1 MPSTGMVSMQLSVAD
16 TQLLMASTGMGR
28 VLSRPAVAVMP
39 FENLSGDP
47 EQAYFADG
55 ISEDIITSLSNWRWF
70 PVIGRNSTFS
80 LRGKAVGP
88 AEVGRLVSARYV
100 VDGSVR
106 KAGNRVRVTAQ
117 LTDASSGHHLWTGRY
132 DREIED
138 IFELQDAISYAI
150 VAAIEPQVAQ
160 AEEARIARTP
170 IENYNSWDLSVQAL
184 SHIRRGTRNDL
195 VLARSILQRAI
206 SIDSTSS
213 YARSLLALA
222 YFREALFGWTS
233 DPARELTSTRDAAAE
248 AVALD
253 GNDWLAHAL
262 YAIGLVWV
270 ERAFDRAIAE
280 AEKAVSLNPSAP
292 LAYHFLG
299 CALQFNGRAE
309 ESIAALK
316 AELQLDPRYQSR
328 SAVIADI
335 ALGHL
340 QTGDFRL
347 AATVAREA
355 VDDSPSNVRAWQRL
369 TVALG
374 MLNETAQ
381 AKAALER
388 VLQLQPDFSLTYID
402 ATYPFRHLPDR
413 TMFLEGLHRA
423 GWDG

>member
-1 MPSTGMVSMQLSVAD
+1 MPA
-16 TQLLMASTGMGR
+16 A
-28 VLSRPAVAVMP
+28 
-39 FENLSGDP
+39 
-47 EQAYFADG
+47 
-55 ISEDIITSLSNWRWF
+55 
-70 PVIGRNSTFS
+70 
-80 LRGKAVGP
+80 
-88 AEVGRLVSARYV
+88 
-100 VDGSVR
+100 
-106 KAGNRVRVTAQ
+106 
-117 LTDASSGHHLWTGRY
+117 
-132 DREIED
+132 
-138 IFELQDAISYAI
+138 YAI

-253 GNDWLAHAL
+253 SNDWLAHAL

-388 VLQLQPDFSLTYID
+388 VLQLQPDFSLAYID